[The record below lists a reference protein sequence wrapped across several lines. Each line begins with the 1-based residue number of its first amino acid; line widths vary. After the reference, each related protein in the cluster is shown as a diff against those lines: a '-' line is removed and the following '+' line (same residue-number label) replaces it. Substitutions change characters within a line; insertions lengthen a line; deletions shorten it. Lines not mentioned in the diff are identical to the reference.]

1 MAIDRSIIGNAAARF
16 LDDQFEDKYG
26 DEGTLSAVLTIV
38 VIDHGPNQSVEYR
51 AYNGTGDGL
60 SGWQTKGLLAV
71 VVGDDIQ
78 GSVRREHD

>member
-16 LDDQFEDKYG
+16 LDDLEDKYG

-38 VIDHGPNQSVEYR
+38 VIDHGPNESVEYR

-71 VVGDDIQ
+71 VGDDIQ

>member
-1 MAIDRSIIGNAAARF
+1 MHGDRSSTSVTAQF
-16 LDDQFEDKYG
+16 LDDLEDKYG

-38 VIDHGPNQSVEYR
+38 VIDHGRTR
-51 AYNGTGDGL
+51 AWNTGRTTAPVTD
-60 SGWQTKGLLAV
+60 SRWQTKGLLA